1 MALHHHRGG
10 SGEPLLLLHGI
21 GHHWQGW
28 QPVLPL
34 LEARREVVAADL
46 PGFGGSAPL
55 PAGTEAH
62 PERLA
67 DAVEAFLDELGWDTP
82 HVAGSSLG
90 GWIAL
95 VLARRG
101 RARTAVALS
110 PAGFWNRWENAYATL
125 MLRITRAA
133 APHAIAAQRRAV
145 TRTLA
150 NSLMMARPWRMDGDA
165 GVATVRALAAAP
177 GFDATL
183 TAMSRSHFTGGAD
196 VPATATVAWAEK
208 DRLLL
213 PRGAERARRA
223 LPRARHLVLPGCG
236 HVPMSDDP
244 ELVARVILA
253 A

>member
-34 LEARREVVAADL
+34 LEAERDVVAVDL
-46 PGFGGSAPL
+46 PGFGASAPF
-55 PAGTEAH
+55 PDGDEPH
-62 PERLA
+62 PERFA
-67 DAVEAFLDELGWDTP
+67 DAVESFLDELGWDAP
-82 HVAGSSLG
+82 HVAGNSLG

-95 VLARRG
+95 ILARRG
-101 RARTAVALS
+101 RVRTAVAIS
-110 PAGFWNRWENAYATL
+110 PAGFWNRWEHAYSTL
-125 MLRITRAA
+125 MLRISRAV
-133 APHAIAAQRRAV
+133 APYAEPGQRHAV
-145 TRTLA
+145 TRTLGT
-150 NSLMMARPWRMDGDA
+150 SLMMARPWRMDADA
-165 GVATVRALAAAP
+165 GVATVRALATAP
-177 GFDATL
+177 GFGTTL
-183 TAMSRSHFTGGAD
+183 AAMSRAHFTGGAE
-196 VPATATVAWAEK
+196 VPETATVAWGEK

-213 PRGAERARRA
+213 PRQAERARRA
-223 LPRARHLVLPGCG
+223 LPRARHVILPGCG

>member
-1 MALHHHRGG
+1 MALDHHRGG

-21 GHHWQGW
+21 GHHWQGFA
-28 QPVLPL
+28 PVLPA
-34 LEARREVVAADL
+34 LEAEREVVAVDL

-55 PAGTEAH
+55 PAGVEPH

-67 DAVEAFLDELGWDTP
+67 DAVEAFLDELGWDAP

-95 VLARRG
+95 ILSRRG
-101 RARTAVALS
+101 RARPAVAIS
-110 PAGFWNRWENAYATL
+110 PAGFWNRWEHAYSTA
-125 MLRITRAA
+125 MLRITRAV
-133 APHAIAAQRRAV
+133 APHTEPAQRHAV

-150 NSLMMARPWRMDGDA
+150 NSLMMARPWRLDADA

-177 GFDATL
+177 GFHATL
-183 TAMSRSHFTGGAD
+183 SAMSRAHFTGGED
-196 VPATATVAWAEK
+196 VPETATVAWGER

-213 PRGAERARRA
+213 PRQAERARRA
-223 LPRARHLVLPGCG
+223 LPRARHLLLPGCG
-236 HVPMSDDP
+236 HLPMSDDP
-244 ELVARVILA
+244 ELVTRAILA